1 MQLHVVDHVA
11 YHGRDAA
18 KTILVADDDR
28 TVRAVLTRILEAD
41 GFKVMQAE
49 RGEKCLFLSMEKS
62 IDGFLV
68 DLNMPGLD
76 GVELCRRLR
85 ALERHKL
92 TPIICVPGNDDDASV
107 SRAFA
112 AGADDFI
119 AKPVNPTTLRARL
132 SGHLQKMDY
141 MKEMERVR
149 KNLHRYISRRTQT
162 MVEAYSITGVLPV
175 PEQQDVCVLFSDVRG
190 FTQLSQELEPTTL
203 FNILSHH
210 LGMQVDC
217 VYRHGGY
224 IDKFAGDGIMAV
236 FDSDDRVAE
245 ACRCA
250 LEIMEITQSKSMGR
264 NERMLGLGIGIH
276 TGTALVGNIGSD
288 KHLDYSVI
296 GETVN
301 LAARLCGCAEPLSI
315 VVSDKIVAAAEMEA
329 DLFFT
334 APCAVKVR
342 GLREPVTVFNVERSR
357 QRR

>member
-1 MQLHVVDHVA
+1 MQTRVADHVA
-11 YHGRDAA
+11 YQGRDAT

-28 TVRAVLTRILEAD
+28 TARTVLARILESD
-41 GFKVMQAE
+41 GFKVVQAE
-49 RGEKCLFLSMEKS
+49 RGEKCLFLSMEKA

-76 GVELCRRLR
+76 GVELCRRIR
-85 ALERHKL
+85 SLERHKL
-92 TPIICVPGNDDDASV
+92 TPIICVTGYDDDTAV

-149 KNLHRYISRRTQT
+149 KNLNRYISRRTQT
-162 MVEAYSITGVLPV
+162 MVEAYSITGILPM
-175 PEQQDVCVLFSDVRG
+175 PEQHDVCVVFSDVRG

-203 FNILSHH
+203 FNVLSRH

-217 VYRHGGY
+217 VYRYGGY

-236 FDSDDRVAE
+236 FDSERRVAE

-250 LEIMEITQSKSMGR
+250 LEIIDTTQSESLGR
-264 NERMLGLGIGIH
+264 IERKLELGIGIH
-276 TGTALVGNIGSD
+276 AGSALVGNIGSD

-301 LAARLCGCAEPLSI
+301 LAARLCGCAEPMSI
-315 VVSDKIVAAAEMEA
+315 VVSRDIVDRAHTEP
-329 DLFFT
+329 DLAFT
-334 APCAVKVR
+334 APCEVKVR
-342 GLREPVTVFNVERSR
+342 GVRDPVTVYNVERAR
-357 QRR
+357 ALR

>member
-1 MQLHVVDHVA
+1 MRPHAADHVA
-11 YHGRDAA
+11 FHGRDVA

-28 TVRAVLTRILEAD
+28 TVRAVLARILEAD
-41 GFKVMQAE
+41 GFKVVQAE
-49 RGEKCLFLSMEKS
+49 RGEKCLFLSMEKK

-85 ALERHKL
+85 SLERHKL
-92 TPIICVPGNDDDASV
+92 TPIICVTGNDDDTSV

-132 SGHLQKMDY
+132 TGHLQKMDY
-141 MKEMERVR
+141 MQEMERVR
-149 KNLHRYISRRTQT
+149 KNLNRYISRRTQT
-162 MVEAYSITGVLPV
+162 MVEAYSITGMLPT

-190 FTQLSQELEPTTL
+190 FTQLSQELEPTIL
-203 FNILSHH
+203 FNTLSGH

-224 IDKFAGDGIMAV
+224 VDKFAGDGIMAV
-236 FDSDDRVAE
+236 FDSDQRVVE

-250 LEIMEITQSKSMGR
+250 LEIMETTESGSMGR
-264 NERMLGLGIGIH
+264 DAQRLELGIGIH
-276 TGTALVGNIGSD
+276 SGSALVGNIGSD

-301 LAARLCGCAEPLSI
+301 LAARLCGCADPMSI
-315 VVSDKIVAAAEMEA
+315 VVSETIVDRGHGGSGLA
-329 DLFFT
+329 FT
-334 APCAVKVR
+334 APCEVKIR
-342 GLREPVTVFNVERSR
+342 GVDDSLTVFNVERAPKFR
-357 QRR
+357 

>member
-1 MQLHVVDHVA
+1 VQPHVIDHVA
-11 YHGRDAA
+11 YHGRDAG

-28 TVRAVLTRILEAD
+28 TVRAVLTQILEAD
-41 GFKVMQAE
+41 GFKVIQAE
-49 RGEKCLFLSMEKS
+49 RGEKCLFLSMEKA

-68 DLNMPGLD
+68 DMNMPGLD

-85 ALERHKL
+85 SLERHKL
-92 TPIICVPGNDDDASV
+92 TPIICVTGNDDDTAV

-132 SGHLQKMDY
+132 SGHLQKMEY
-141 MKEMERVR
+141 MKEMERIR
-149 KNLHRYISRRTQT
+149 KNLNRYISRRTQT
-162 MVEAYSITGVLPV
+162 MVEAYSITGILPV
-175 PEQQDVCVLFSDVRG
+175 PEQRDVCVLFSDVRG

-203 FNILSHH
+203 FNVLSRH

-217 VYRHGGY
+217 VDRHGGY

-236 FDSDDRVAE
+236 FDSDRRVGE

-250 LEIMEITQSKSMGR
+250 LEIMAMTRSQGTGR
-264 NERMLGLGIGIH
+264 NDRMLGLGIGIH
-276 TGTALVGNIGSD
+276 CGPALVGNIGSD

-315 VVSDKIVAAAEMEA
+315 VVSATVVDCAQMEP
-329 DLFFT
+329 DLSFT
-334 APCAVKVR
+334 APCEVKVR
-342 GLREPVTVFNVERSR
+342 GLRDPVTVFNVEQTPEFR
-357 QRR
+357 